1 MGARRNIMRGFFAA
15 MLGIGLLGCGASE
28 ATLDGPD
35 APTQASM
42 QCEGPQPPVVQNV
55 RWLGPAKDPG
65 KAPLAG
71 VAVDVNKAFAFEQ
84 GVEVTVREVKYT
96 PVAADRNLAM
106 ARVTVR
112 HGSETKDVS
121 LGRELPG
128 GKVCYQQATGVWVG
142 LVETVPNK
150 AMLRVG
156 LPPAEP

>member
-1 MGARRNIMRGFFAA
+1 MRGFFAA
-15 MLGIGLLGCGASE
+15 IVGVCLLGCGPSSGV
-28 ATLDGPD
+28 DGPD

-42 QCEGPQPPVVQNV
+42 QCEGPQPAVVQNV
-55 RWLGPAKDPG
+55 RWLGPASAPG

-71 VAVDVNKAFAFEQ
+71 VAAEVNKTLAFEE
-84 GVEVTVREVKYT
+84 GVEVTVRQVEYT
-96 PVAADRNLAM
+96 PIAADRNLAM
-106 ARVTVR
+106 AKITVK
-112 HGSETKDVS
+112 HGSDTKDVS

-128 GKVCYQQATGVWVG
+128 GKVCYQQASGLWIG